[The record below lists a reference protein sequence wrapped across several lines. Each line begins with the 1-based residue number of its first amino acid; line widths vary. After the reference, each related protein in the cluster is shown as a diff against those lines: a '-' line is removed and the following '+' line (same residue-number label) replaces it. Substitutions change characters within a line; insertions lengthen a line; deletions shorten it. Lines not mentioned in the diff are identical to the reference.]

1 MHLVSHAP
9 SPRPSCLADLARE
22 DMIDARKKF
31 TDLSDSLAAA
41 RNELSSTREALE
53 KLGSEFGP
61 EGEWKKLEGTCI
73 DREQGE

>member
-1 MHLVSHAP
+1 
-9 SPRPSCLADLARE
+9 
-22 DMIDARKKF
+22 MIDARKKF
-31 TDLSDSLAAA
+31 TDLSDSLTAA